1 MKIVKEFIARKIA
14 GEHVL
19 VPTGATAEE
28 FNGMLTMT
36 ETAAFI
42 WENLEKVDSLEEM
55 LDLVMEA
62 YDVDRETAQKDV
74 TGLIGGLLQIGFIQC
89 TKEDGTW

>member
-1 MKIVKEFIARKIA
+1 MKIVKEFIVRKIA

-19 VPTGATAEE
+19 VPTGSTAEE
-28 FNGMLTMT
+28 FNGMMTMT
-36 ETAAFI
+36 ETAALI

-55 LDLVMEA
+55 IDLVMQE
-62 YDVDRETAQKDV
+62 YEVDQETAERDV
-74 TGLIGGLLQIGFIQC
+74 TALVNELVRIGFIQY